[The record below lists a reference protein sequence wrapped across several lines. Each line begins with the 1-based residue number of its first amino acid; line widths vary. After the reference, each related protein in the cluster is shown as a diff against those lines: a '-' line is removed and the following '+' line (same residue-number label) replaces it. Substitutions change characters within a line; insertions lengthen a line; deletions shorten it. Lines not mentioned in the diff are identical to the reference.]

1 MAVVT
6 PKSSAITNADATPR
20 VLNARIVDEG
30 SLRESVATLEG
41 ANGDSIASIFR
52 MVRVKSSDRVSRV
65 LLSCDAISTSGAADV
80 GIYRTAD
87 DGGAVVDVDFF
98 ASAVVLTSA
107 LVHSD
112 ITHEADAA
120 DAGAG
125 YGLADV
131 EKPLWQALGLT
142 TDPAVEYD
150 IALTLTAALGGAG
163 TLALK
168 VQYVNNA

>member
-6 PKSSAITNADATPR
+6 TKSGVITNRDSTPI
-20 VLNARIVDEG
+20 VLSNASIANG
-30 SLRESVATLEG
+30 SMHEAVGTVEG
-41 ANGDSIASIFR
+41 ANGDSIASKFIYASVPSNAR
-52 MVRVKSSDRVSRV
+52 ISRV
-65 LLSCDAISTSGAADV
+65 LLSCDAIATSGAGDIGV
-80 GIYRTAD
+80 YQTTAN
-87 DGGAVVDVDFF
+87 GSTVVDADFF

-142 TDPAVEYD
+142 SDPSRMYD
-150 IALTLTAALGGAG
+150 IVLTLTTALGGAG
-163 TLALK
+163 TVSLK
-168 VQYVNNA
+168 VQYVI